1 MQNGLSCPFPGQWI
15 ECLSSIHTQR
25 SIILAIKKNTSIS
38 SAIRWMEPRHI
49 EWNRPFSERCI
60 MHISFYVWNLI
71 KKKQRKS
78 KDYEEVEDEQCQK
91 TRTIYAVLYV
101 DCSV

>member
-1 MQNGLSCPFPGQWI
+1 MDGAKTYWVEQ
-15 ECLSSIHTQR
+15 T
-25 SIILAIKKNTSIS
+25 ILREMYNAYFILCVESN
-38 SAIRWMEPRHI
+38 
-49 EWNRPFSERCI
+49 
-60 MHISFYVWNLI
+60 

>member
-1 MQNGLSCPFPGQWI
+1 M
-15 ECLSSIHTQR
+15 
-25 SIILAIKKNTSIS
+25 
-38 SAIRWMEPRHI
+38 MEPRHI

-60 MHISFYVWNLI
+60 MNISFDVWNLI

-78 KDYEEVEDEQCQK
+78 KDYEEVEHEQCKK
-91 TRTIYAVLYV
+91 TRTIYAVVYV